1 MDYSSLGPFQIW
13 YKKSFFLLRHSNL
26 HIYYFIENEN
36 LFNSMSYSIFFFKS
50 HFSTEM
56 HIKRDLKKKIWL
68 IKFCWG
74 GGGDVVNWD
83 APNLQ
88 IVFCKYSYINSCEYI
103 KYGKII
109 LIISRN
115 KICIHFPLEQKT
127 NNLYV
132 VVIMS
137 CLVKILWL

>member
-1 MDYSSLGPFQIW
+1 MTKEKFKIYVSFQSDFKVLKNLFWTQWSCNWVMDYSSLGPFQIW

-36 LFNSMSYSIFFFKS
+36 LFNSMSYSIFFLKS

-74 GGGDVVNWD
+74 GGMLSIEMPQIYRLSSVN
-83 APNLQ
+83 
-88 IVFCKYSYINSCEYI
+88 IH
-103 KYGKII
+103 
-109 LIISRN
+109 IS
-115 KICIHFPLEQKT
+115 IHAS
-127 NNLYV
+127 
-132 VVIMS
+132 I
-137 CLVKILWL
+137 